1 LSLLE
6 RRRVVAAL
14 VVACIAL
21 AVAHALTT
29 WPHYHVGSFDDDA
42 AYVMVARALAHGHGL
57 TGTLPAGVPHVAS
70 YPPGYAALLAPIAIV
85 SGTAF
90 AAFRATSVVLLAVLV
105 PLVWCYLRRRGVGT
119 GPTVAV
125 LVLLALNPVLG
136 TFGMMIMADV
146 AFLVLLMVVLLALD
160 RWQASPRLL
169 TRSGW
174 VTLVGAGGLLWLKE
188 AGAGL
193 VIGFVLWLL
202 VRRDRPRAVV
212 LGVGVAVLF
221 LPVLVARAVAGVN
234 LLGSRYSN
242 EFGSAFSGGPFHLVS
257 HAIST
262 YLNVAIPQA
271 VVPTSV
277 SPLPIL
283 GWAAGALGTFGTL
296 TTPLVLIGFVVWC
309 RRHPDAMCV
318 AVPAYILVTLVFPFT
333 NERRLLLILPLVLAW
348 YVLGWIAAYGWVA
361 GHLSRGRVVV
371 ALAPLISLLILVP
384 QFGRDY
390 LYLLGHGSSQPR
402 GSPYVRFL
410 ARLGSPRDVVE
421 TDYVWTTSL
430 FTGHRTAPGAF
441 YEAGSCAPDAL
452 ARALARDRPA
462 FLLSAALS
470 NVPGPGSPCLLA
482 YVASDPSAVRLF
494 RTAFDDASVF
504 EFVGPG
510 TPHPGLTDLTGSV
523 QPAGS
528 KVGIFQALPQ
538 GPGDPGGPY
547 PIVTPVG
554 GRAVITWDWGRPVP
568 VTQVSL
574 ALATIQSGHI
584 HRVSIELREA
594 AGDWVDVAGAPGAV
608 GDGGVVPF
616 LLAHPDLT
624 TPATA
629 MRVVVDT
636 DADAPVFVL
645 DAHALGGS

>member
-1 LSLLE
+1 MSLLE

-42 AYVMVARALAHGHGL
+42 AYVMVASALAHGHGL
-57 TGTLPAGVPHVAS
+57 TGTLPAGVPLVAS

-105 PLVWCYLRRRGVGT
+105 PLVWCYLRRRGVGP
-119 GPTVAV
+119 GPALAV
-125 LVLLALNPVLG
+125 LVLLALSPVLG

-146 AFLVLLMVVLLALD
+146 AFLVVLMVVLLALD
-160 RWQASPRLL
+160 RWQVSPRLL
-169 TRSGW
+169 PWSGW
-174 VTLVGAGGLLWLKE
+174 VTVVGAGGLLWLKE

-212 LGVGVAVLF
+212 LGLGAAVLF

-242 EFGSAFSGGPFHLVS
+242 EFGTAFSGGPFHLVS

-262 YLNVAIPQA
+262 YLNVAIPQTI
-271 VVPTSV
+271 VPTSV
-277 SPLPIL
+277 SPLPIF

-296 TTPLVLIGFVVWC
+296 TTPLVLIGFVVWY

-361 GHLSRGRVVV
+361 AHLSRGRLVV

-390 LYLLGHGSSQPR
+390 LYLLGH
-402 GSPYVRFL
+402 
-410 ARLGSPRDVVE
+410 
-421 TDYVWTTSL
+421 
-430 FTGHRTAPGAF
+430 
-441 YEAGSCAPDAL
+441 
-452 ARALARDRPA
+452 
-462 FLLSAALS
+462 
-470 NVPGPGSPCLLA
+470 
-482 YVASDPSAVRLF
+482 
-494 RTAFDDASVF
+494 
-504 EFVGPG
+504 
-510 TPHPGLTDLTGSV
+510 
-523 QPAGS
+523 
-528 KVGIFQALPQ
+528 
-538 GPGDPGGPY
+538 
-547 PIVTPVG
+547 
-554 GRAVITWDWGRPVP
+554 
-568 VTQVSL
+568 
-574 ALATIQSGHI
+574 
-584 HRVSIELREA
+584 
-594 AGDWVDVAGAPGAV
+594 
-608 GDGGVVPF
+608 
-616 LLAHPDLT
+616 
-624 TPATA
+624 
-629 MRVVVDT
+629 
-636 DADAPVFVL
+636 
-645 DAHALGGS
+645 

>member
-1 LSLLE
+1 LSLLG

-14 VVACIAL
+14 VVACTAL
-21 AVAHALTT
+21 AVGHALAT

-57 TGTLPAGVPHVAS
+57 TSTLPVGVPLVAS
-70 YPPGYAALLAPIAIV
+70 YPPGYAALLAPIALV
-85 SGTAF
+85 SGAAF
-90 AAFRATSVVLLAVLV
+90 AAFRITSVVLLAMLA
-105 PLVWCYLRRRGVGT
+105 PLVWCYLRRRGVGA
-119 GPTVAV
+119 GPALAV
-125 LVLLALNPVLG
+125 LLLLALNPVLG

-146 AFLVLLMVVLLALD
+146 AFLVVLMVVLLALD
-160 RWQASPRLL
+160 GWVASCRMF
-169 TRSGW
+169 TWSGW
-174 VTLVGAGGLLWLKE
+174 VTVIGAAGLVWLKE

-202 VRRDRPRAVV
+202 VRRDRRRAVA
-212 LGVGVAVLF
+212 LGAGVAALF
-221 LPVLVARAVAGVN
+221 LPIVVARAVAGVN

-257 HAIST
+257 HALST
-262 YLNVAIPQA
+262 YLNVAIPQTI
-271 VVPTSV
+271 VPTSV
-277 SPLPIL
+277 SPLPIF

-309 RRHPDAMCV
+309 RRHRDAMCV
-318 AVPAYILVTLVFPFT
+318 AVPAYVAVTLVFPFT
-333 NERRLLLILPLVLAW
+333 NERRLLLILPLVVAW
-348 YVLGWIAAYGWVA
+348 YVLGWLAAIGWVA
-361 GHLSRGRVVV
+361 AHLPPLRVVAFV
-371 ALAPLISLLILVP
+371 APLIALVILVP

-402 GSPYVRFL
+402 GSPYMRFL
-410 ARLGSPRDVVE
+410 SQLGTPSDVVE

-452 ARALARDRPA
+452 ARGLARDRPA
-462 FLLSAALS
+462 YLLSAALS

-504 EFVGPG
+504 EFVGAG
-510 TPHPGLTDLTGSV
+510 TPHPGLADLTGPV
-523 QPAGS
+523 PPAGVN
-528 KVGIFQALPQ
+528 VGIFQALPQ

-554 GRAVITWDWGRPVP
+554 GHAVVTWDWGRPVP

-574 ALATIQSGHI
+574 GLASIQTGRI
-584 HRVSIELREA
+584 RRVSLELRDP
-594 AGDWVDVAGAPGAV
+594 AGNWVDVATSPGAV

-616 LLAHPDLT
+616 LLAHLHPS

-629 MRVVVDT
+629 MRVVVDA

-645 DAHALGGS
+645 DAHALGGA